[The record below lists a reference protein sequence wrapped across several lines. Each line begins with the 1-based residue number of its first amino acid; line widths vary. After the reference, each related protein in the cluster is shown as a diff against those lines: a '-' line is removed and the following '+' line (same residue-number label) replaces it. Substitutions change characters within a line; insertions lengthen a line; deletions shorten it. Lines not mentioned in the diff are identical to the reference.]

1 MNVRSDPFLR
11 WALVLNLNITFK
23 CKDQNFVHWNTW
35 TCTFLC
41 QVWTCISLS
50 KCTAGKTELEF
61 RTCTLSISVADF
73 ETWRRICIVS
83 SQPCHAGNINGD
95 FDQLNLHLYWSFR
108 LHGKELAL
116 FQKVQP
122 FEKLYLHC
130 TWISVQVQ
138 VQIFKVI
145 VQKFSLHFQVRPS
158 KVLLQVACF
167 ARYIEL
173 VAWPVLQLTQNA
185 IVQLCSLRND
195 TL

>member
-1 MNVRSDPFLR
+1 MSIQQNIINSLDCRRQLAHTVLLSLWPSKHPTTWLKLWMLR
-11 WALVLNLNITFK
+11 WALVLNLNITCK
-23 CKDQNFVHWNTW
+23 CKDQKFVHWNTW

-158 KVLLQVACF
+158 K
-167 ARYIEL
+167 E
-173 VAWPVLQLTQNA
+173 
-185 IVQLCSLRND
+185 
-195 TL
+195 